1 MYLLCAIIGLFIMII
16 ELNQYLDHIA
26 RISSY
31 VSDIRLLSVFIFL
44 GFFIYSMV
52 KHFKKK

>member
-1 MYLLCAIIGLFIMII
+1 MYLLCAIISLFIMII

-44 GFFIYSMV
+44 GFFIYSIV